1 MTTGE
6 KIRALRLR
14 KGWTQEELA
23 HKLGLKSKTSIS
35 HIEKD
40 RDRPI
45 SMIEALAD
53 VLDTSPA
60 YLMGWEKDPELK
72 YYLFKS
78 IDELSDEDF
87 ERLIE
92 FFETLK
98 DKSTEK

>member
-1 MTTGE
+1 MTTGD
-6 KIRALRLR
+6 KIKMLRLR
-14 KGWTQEELA
+14 KGWTQEDLA
-23 HKLGLKSKTSIS
+23 HMLNTSKSKIS
-35 HIEKD
+35 HIENN
-40 RDRPI
+40 RDKPLLF
-45 SMIEALAD
+45 IEALAS
-53 VLDTSPA
+53 VLETSPA

-92 FFETLK
+92 FFESLK